1 MMSIPSTTIRK
12 GIVMSDPKEEAFI
25 RISSSRLPK
34 AIKSIELLGNL
45 SNRGNY
51 RYSDDQA
58 KDLIRELEE
67 AISNLAK
74 SFKIDQRAGNNPKPA
89 GEEYSLPKQK
99 QEDPDILK
107 PLAKSWVAWSLDN
120 ILRGNRS
127 EAIEMLKIGLK
138 HQRSS

>member
-1 MMSIPSTTIRK
+1 
-12 GIVMSDPKEEAFI
+12 MSDPKEEAFL
-25 RISSSRLPK
+25 RISGSRLPK

-58 KDLIRELEE
+58 KQLIRELEL
-67 AISNLAK
+67 AIDSLSK
-74 SFKIDQRAGNNPKPA
+74 SFKVDQRAKEIPVAAPI
-89 GEEYSLPKQK
+89 SLPDPEI
-99 QEDPDILK
+99 EDPDILK

>member
-1 MMSIPSTTIRK
+1 MIITIRK
-12 GIVMSDPKEEAFI
+12 GIAMSDTKEEAFI

-34 AIKSIELLGNL
+34 AVKSIELLGNL

-74 SFKIDQRAGNNPKPA
+74 SFKIDQRAKDRAAAEPILAADPVIEAPA
-89 GEEYSLPKQK
+89 V
-99 QEDPDILK
+99 EDPDLLK
-107 PLAKSWVAWSLDN
+107 PLARSWVAWSLDK
-120 ILRGNRS
+120 LQRGDRS
-127 EAIEMLKIGLK
+127 EAIEMLKIGLM